1 MAVIHHQFESIHP
14 FYDGN
19 GRTGRIINILYLV
32 KQGLL
37 DTPVLYLSR
46 YINQNKSEYYRLLQD
61 VRSHGRWQDWLL
73 FMLDG
78 VEQTS
83 RQTTVL
89 IYAIKKL
96 MQEYKHQIREKLTG
110 MYSQDLI
117 NNLFRHPYTKI
128 EFVTDELQV
137 HRNTAAK
144 YLNELVG
151 IGLLSKLKLGKD
163 NFYLNDALFQ
173 LLLNAGKNQNNSSL
187 ANEESEKLQ

>member
-1 MAVIHHQFESIHP
+1 MQHVVSDHQISGHNATP
-14 FYDGN
+14 SQN
-19 GRTGRIINILYLV
+19 LTILL

-61 VRSHGRWQDWLL
+61 VRSNGSWQDWVL

-78 VEQTS
+78 VEQTAQ
-83 RQTTVL
+83 QTTVL

-117 NNLFRHPYTKI
+117 NNLH
-128 EFVTDELQV
+128 
-137 HRNTAAK
+137 
-144 YLNELVG
+144 LV
-151 IGLLSKLKLGKD
+151 
-163 NFYLNDALFQ
+163 A
-173 LLLNAGKNQNNSSL
+173 SL
-187 ANEESEKLQ
+187 